1 MPITNVT
8 ATMAPLISFIAFCVA
23 SKGSKPSWAI
33 FTLTASITTMASS
46 TTIPIAI
53 TKAKS
58 DIMLSVIPKAF
69 MTAKLPINET
79 GTARHGMRAER
90 QSPRNKNTTKPTS
103 IKGFKQ
109 RSEYLFYRGIKES
122 TDVVTQTHNACPLAC
137 LFEDEP

>member
-1 MPITNVT
+1 MPSGPPIKATGMNTDAITNVT

-23 SKGSKPSWAI
+23 SKGSKPSLAI

-90 QSPRNKNTTKPTS
+90 QSPRNNNTTKPTS
-103 IKGFKQ
+103 IKASK
-109 RSEYLFYRGIKES
+109 S
-122 TDVVTQTHNACPLAC
+122 V
-137 LFEDEP
+137 